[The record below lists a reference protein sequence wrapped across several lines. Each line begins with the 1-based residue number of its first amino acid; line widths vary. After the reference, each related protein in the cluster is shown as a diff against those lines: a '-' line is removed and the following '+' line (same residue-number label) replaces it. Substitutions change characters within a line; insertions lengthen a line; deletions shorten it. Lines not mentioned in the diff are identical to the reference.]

1 MTDAE
6 KQLWERLRK
15 KSLGGLRF
23 RRQHPIGPYI
33 ADFFCNEVGLVVEVD
48 GGIHHAKEQELKDR
62 LRNFAMKKHGLAVIR
77 FSNEQIANDIDDVL
91 ARIKAAIE
99 ARIHPPPKSNPQ
111 SGEGRGGG

>member
-15 KSLGGLRF
+15 KSLDGFRF

-48 GGIHHAKEQELKDR
+48 GGIHCEKGQEQKDR
-62 LRNFAMKKHGLAVIR
+62 LRDFAMKKHGLAVIR

-91 ARIKAAIE
+91 EKIKSAIKARIL
-99 ARIHPPPKSNPQ
+99 PPP
-111 SGEGRGGG
+111 